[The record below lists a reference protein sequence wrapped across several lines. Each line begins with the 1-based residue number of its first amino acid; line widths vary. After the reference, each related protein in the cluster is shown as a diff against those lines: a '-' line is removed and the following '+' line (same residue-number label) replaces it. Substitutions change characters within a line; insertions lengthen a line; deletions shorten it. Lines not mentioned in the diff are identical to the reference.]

1 MKNDRQSMILEII
14 SQENIETQEQL
25 LVRLQ
30 ERGITSTQATIS
42 RDIKQMHLIKEP
54 VGHGVYKYA
63 VSGNRTR
70 LNFAE
75 KLRTIF
81 RESITSID
89 SAQNIVVIKTMRRA
103 GRHGRR
109 LHGGVP
115 GGRRHGLSGDAGHGV
130 RGQLLR
136 GDQGDA
142 VRHPRR
148 EPVPPVQRDAPY
160 KIWNRFD
167 IKEITGCSK
176 C

>member
-54 VGHGVYKYA
+54 VGQGVYKYA

-89 SAQNIVVIKTMRRA
+89 SAQNIVVIKTMPGLA
-103 GRHGRR
+103 SAAC
-109 LHGGVP
+109 GGG
-115 GGRRHGLSGDAGHGV
+115 GGRGGRGSGQRERKG
-130 RGQLLR
+130 
-136 GDQGDA
+136 
-142 VRHPRR
+142 R
-148 EPVPPVQRDAPY
+148 EPERAPPLRAPQKMERCY
-160 KIWNRFD
+160 
-167 IKEITGCSK
+167 
-176 C
+176 